1 MADRIKG
8 ITVEI
13 GGDTTGLSKAL
24 SGVNK
29 EISTTQKQL
38 RDVERLLKLDPGN
51 VTLLEQKQRLLADS
65 VEQTK
70 QKLDSLKSAEKQVQQ
85 QFAEGKISQAQYD
98 ALQREIVE
106 TEADLKKAEKAAK
119 DFGSVVGQEMQA
131 AGNKI
136 GEVGD
141 KISKVGDKIS
151 GAGQKL
157 MPVTTAIA
165 GLGTASVVSAS
176 NFESSM
182 AKLQTIADSSKLSTD
197 KMKAQILEVS
207 NQYGIS
213 AADIA
218 EAAYSAISAGQDT
231 EDAVGFVADAMQ
243 LAKAGFTDSATAI
256 DTLTTIINA
265 YGDASGSAA
274 SISDKLITAQNLGK
288 TTVAEL
294 GSSMGKAI
302 PTAAMYGVTLDNLAS
317 SYVTTTKNG
326 ISTAESTTYINSML
340 NELGKSG
347 STVSDLLKQKTGKSF
362 KDLMTDG
369 MSLSD
374 VLAIVQ
380 QAADDSG
387 KSMADMF
394 SSQEAAKAAATITQH
409 ADDFTE
415 AMNAMVDSSGKA
427 EEAFKTID
435 ETTATSAEKLK
446 TSAQNLMITFGEM
459 LIPVVEDIIGY
470 VQQFVDW
477 LGTLDESQRQTI
489 IQVLAVVAALGP
501 ALVIFGKIISV
512 GGSIVSGIGRI
523 ITAGGALMGFI
534 TSTAV
539 PGITGA
545 LSGLFAFLAA
555 NPVVLIIAGITAA
568 VVTLVVLITT
578 KGEEIKALLASFN
591 EWLQGV
597 FATDWTEIFGPI
609 LGGVLNG
616 FFALVKGIW
625 DGVYQILG
633 GVIDFIQGIFTGN
646 WEQAWNGVQQIVSG
660 VWDNITLLIRGAC
673 DLIESILSGLDSW
686 LQGVFKTD
694 WTEIFGPGLGDIIN
708 AFMKNVENTWNAIKR
723 IFGGVIDFI
732 KGVFTGN
739 WEQAWQGVVDIFG
752 GLFDSLVNMVKAPL
766 NGIIG
771 LLNGAVSAINSLI
784 GGLNSISFTMPKW
797 LGGGHFGLSI
807 PYIPNIPYLAKGGIL
822 SQGSAIVGEAG
833 PELLTMMGNRAMV
846 QPLTNNTTNRTDLG
860 GVNITVYGAPGQD
873 VRALADIIMDEM
885 QNATERKAAVF
896 GA

>member
-8 ITVEI
+8 ITIEI
-13 GGDTTGLSKAL
+13 GGDTTALSKAL

-85 QFAEGKISQAQYD
+85 QFAQGKVSQAQYD
-98 ALQREIVE
+98 ALQREIVA
-106 TEADLKKAEKAAK
+106 TEADLRKAEKAASSLQDEIAQSK
-119 DFGSVVGQEMQA
+119 GESALKQLGDA
-131 AGNKI
+131 AS
-136 GEVGD
+136 ETA
-141 KISKVGDKIS
+141 SKVKKIDDKPIEDVEDAAKDADDALEEAGD
-151 GAGQKL
+151 
-157 MPVTTAIA
+157 
-165 GLGTASVVSAS
+165 SAS
-176 NFESSM
+176 SF
-182 AKLQTIADSSKLSTD
+182 ADHLK
-197 KMKAQILEVS
+197 
-207 NQYGIS
+207 
-213 AADIA
+213 ADILV
-218 EAAYSAISAGQDT
+218 E
-231 EDAVGFVADAMQ
+231 
-243 LAKAGFTDSATAI
+243 
-256 DTLTTIINA
+256 
-265 YGDASGSAA
+265 
-274 SISDKLITAQNLGK
+274 
-288 TTVAEL
+288 
-294 GSSMGKAI
+294 
-302 PTAAMYGVTLDNLAS
+302 
-317 SYVTTTKNG
+317 G
-326 ISTAESTTYINSML
+326 I
-340 NELGKSG
+340 
-347 STVSDLLKQKTGKSF
+347 KQ
-362 KDLMTDG
+362 
-369 MSLSD
+369 
-374 VLAIVQ
+374 
-380 QAADDSG
+380 
-387 KSMADMF
+387 
-394 SSQEAAKAAATITQH
+394 
-409 ADDFTE
+409 
-415 AMNAMVDSSGKA
+415 
-427 EEAFKTID
+427 
-435 ETTATSAEKLK
+435 
-446 TSAQNLMITFGEM
+446 
-459 LIPVVEDIIGY
+459 
-470 VQQFVDW
+470 
-477 LGTLDESQRQTI
+477 
-489 IQVLAVVAALGP
+489 
-501 ALVIFGKIISV
+501 
-512 GGSIVSGIGRI
+512 IVSGIKDLNEETKEYRKIMGTLETSSEAAGYSAEETSEAFSQLYGALGDDQSAATTTANLQAIGASQKDINSLISSAVGAWAKYGDSIPIDGLAESINETIRAGQVTGTFADVLNWGSKEGETFGVMLKENTEENEEWNKAVQDASSAEDFFNLALQDAETQADRTNLVLQAMADQGLSDVGDAWYSNNKDI
-523 ITAGGALMGFI
+523 VDANNAQLEFTKKAAELSERVQPVLTAVQEGINGILQAILDATAGIDMDTIVGYVQSFFDAVSNVVSFLIENKEIVIGVIGAIGIAL
-534 TSTAV
+534 TALKIV
-539 PGITGA
+539 EFVQSVISGISAISGA
-545 LSGLFAFLAA
+545 LSFLAA
-555 NPVVLIIAGITAA
+555 NPIVLVIAAIAALIAVLVLI
-568 VVTLVVLITT
+568 VT
-578 KGEEIKALLASFN
+578 KGEEIKAWLAGFN

-625 DGVYQILG
+625 DGVYQILNG
-633 GVIDFIQGIFTGN
+633 IIDFIQGIFTGN
-646 WEQAWNGVQQIVSG
+646 WEQAWSGVQQIVSG
-660 VWDNITLLIRGAC
+660 VWDTITGLITGAC

-739 WEQAWQGVVDIFG
+739 WKQAWQGVVDIFG

-771 LLNGAVSAINSLI
+771 LLNGAVGAINSLI

-807 PYIPNIPYLAKGGIL
+807 PYIPSIPYLAKGGIL

-846 QPLTNNTTNRTDLG
+846 QPLTSNTTNQTDLG